1 MDIEQKLS
9 DLESGLGKLRAEI
22 EAGKDT
28 RKALLMGHNIIPNGI
43 YPIRKN
49 DDCNWGNISYG
60 KGTYT
65 ILPDLCDVFQPLLD
79 GPFDSARIPKN
90 QIHGYMV
97 WDSHY
102 GEWREVMSV
111 GSGSGSVKLESKGDH
126 HRWGFRRDGHFGDDT
141 ELHFQPPEVAE
152 IPEPP
157 KHTYKIGDCFE
168 RSDGSIHRLS
178 KGGSKQHGQH
188 GVLVNLE
195 QKCLY
200 WEEDYLLNDNDT
212 VLNQD
217 AFSEY
222 LENCNLTYIGTHAE
236 VFVRKDKIVDLVK
249 TWSEYAG
256 DKKSLSYG
264 ERVTFSRCTNKLR
277 KVLDQKA
284 DQGGE

>member
-9 DLESGLGKLRAEI
+9 DLEDGLDELRAEI
-22 EAGKDT
+22 EAGKVGG
-28 RKALLMGHNIIPNGI
+28 KVLIMGHHTVPDGV
-43 YPIRKN
+43 YPVMQRKGA
-49 DDCNWGNISYG
+49 C
-60 KGTYT
+60 YT
-65 ILPDLCDVFQPLLD
+65 IKHEGMYTLASNLCDVFQRLLS

-195 QKCLY
+195 QKCLH
-200 WEEDYLLNDNDT
+200 WENNYLLGDDDT

>member
-1 MDIEQKLS
+1 MNIEQKLS
-9 DLESGLGKLRAEI
+9 DLESGLDELRAEI
-22 EAGKDT
+22 EAGKASG
-28 RKALLMGHNIIPNGI
+28 KVLIMGHDTVPDGV
-43 YPIRKN
+43 YLVMQRKGA
-49 DDCNWGNISYG
+49 C
-60 KGTYT
+60 YT
-65 ILPDLCDVFQPLLD
+65 IKHEGMYTLASNLCDVFQRLLS

-102 GEWREVMSV
+102 GEWREVMGV
-111 GSGSGSVKLESKGDH
+111 ELGRGDVTLESKGGQD
-126 HRWGFRRDGHFGDDT
+126 RWGFRRDGHFGDDT

-157 KHTYKIGDCFE
+157 KHIYKIGDCFE

-200 WEEDYLLNDNDT
+200 WGEDYLLNDNDT

-236 VFVRKDKIVDLVK
+236 VFVRRDKPEVPND
-249 TWSEYAG
+249 
-256 DKKSLSYG
+256 
-264 ERVTFSRCTNKLR
+264 
-277 KVLDQKA
+277 
-284 DQGGE
+284 